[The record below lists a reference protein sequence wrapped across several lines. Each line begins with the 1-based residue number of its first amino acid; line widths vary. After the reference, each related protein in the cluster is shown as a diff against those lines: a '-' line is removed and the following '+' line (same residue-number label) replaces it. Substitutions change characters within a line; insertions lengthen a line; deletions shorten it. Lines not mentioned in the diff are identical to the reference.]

1 LLRDHVVEPGDGAVC
16 VGDDGELEGGV
27 VDFVDVGDPCG
38 VGGEVV
44 GGLRLG

>member
-1 LLRDHVVEPGDGAVC
+1 
-16 VGDDGELEGGV
+16 LEGGV

-44 GGLRLG
+44 GGLVVKISKRLLMPRVL